1 MPWGSLCKWGDK
13 SPACGLSVYPPGK
26 KQEREID
33 FVTAQIALCTV
44 YMGKEGNVI
53 ESTLNKHILCPRNG
67 FSFAPVSMWGHQK
80 ATLLF
85 LGFAGPSANY
95 FLVLERSEDH

>member
-1 MPWGSLCKWGDK
+1 MGRQITCLWAFRLPSWE
-13 SPACGLSVYPPGK
+13 

-95 FLVLERSEDH
+95 FLVLDRSEDH